1 MPRHSLLFL
10 RFSKKAATHADFTE
24 VAFKARKL
32 QESLLTADCSLHRMS
47 MLKPRNRTR
56 VNLES
61 IASETWY
68 RVGRHYC
75 SLWLPWASSCL
86 SLDEVQDDLE
96 GLTMSDALAG
106 TGESD
111 AITGQISTEI
121 E

>member
-32 QESLLTADCSLHRMS
+32 QESLRRMS